1 LTWRGGAQC
10 EARAAH
16 DARRERGCETLGA
29 DDAQR
34 EARARSTSLLFFFL
48 FWASRGATEVAIRAS
63 TLVMSN
69 IVTGGLNRHVISR

>member
-10 EARAAH
+10 EAGAAH

-34 EARARSTSLLFFFL
+34 EARARSTSLLLFFL
-48 FWASRGATEVAIRAS
+48 CASRGATEVAIRAS